1 MNTCTCHE
9 HVHKSSTR
17 AQVMHTCTHLPSLAH
32 RILCDGALHSGF
44 EALYRLVPF
53 MPMLLADPAVHA
65 LSPCPETPGFQFAT
79 HQCHYFGFGQTKLM
93 PNGFK
98 GRAIFPRHFYD
109 AVNLFQTECRRH
121 AQSTKTPAFRF
132 RETMGY
138 VGKRW
143 DMLGNVGIRRD
154 TSGCVCYRLMRLYFS
169 ISRKPFDRTNSL
181 N

>member
-1 MNTCTCHE
+1 MNTCTCYE

-53 MPMLLADPAVHA
+53 MPVLLTDPAVYA
-65 LSPCPETPGFQFAT
+65 LSPSLETPGFQFAT
-79 HQCHYFGFGQTKLM
+79 HQRYYFGFGQTKLM

-98 GRAIFPRHFYD
+98 GCAIFPRHFYD

-132 RETMGY
+132 HIKQGINDVVFWLY
-138 VGKRW
+138 AG
-143 DMLGNVGIRRD
+143 LCLNGN
-154 TSGCVCYRLMRLYFS
+154 
-169 ISRKPFDRTNSL
+169 
-181 N
+181 

>member
-1 MNTCTCHE
+1 MRT
-9 HVHKSSTR
+9 STR
-17 AQVMHTCTHLPSLAH
+17 LLAFAD
-32 RILCDGALHSGF
+32 RVLCDGTLHSGF

-65 LSPCPETPGFQFAT
+65 LSPCPETSGLQLAT
-79 HQCHYFGFGQTKLM
+79 HQRHYFGFGQTKLM

-132 RETMGY
+132 RETVGYDGKRRETVGY
-138 VGKRW
+138 VGKRR
-143 DMLGNVGIRRD
+143 DMSGNVEKRQDACAIG
-154 TSGCVCYRLMRLYFS
+154 
-169 ISRKPFDRTNSL
+169 
-181 N
+181 